1 MLKQIG
7 NLLESK
13 GSVYLIFIFYFIA
26 GINHFI
32 NPEFYIPLI
41 PDYLPLKKEV
51 NLISGLIEIALAI
64 GLLLNPTRKIA
75 SFLTILML
83 LAFIPSHIYFIQIG
97 SCIEGGLC
105 VPEWIGW
112 TRLIAIHP
120 ALLLWAWKS
129 GRVYSI

>member
-26 GINHFI
+26 GLNHFI

-41 PDYLPLKKEV
+41 PDYLTLKKEV

-129 GRVYSI
+129 GRVSSI